1 MKVSEHLAN
10 AKDYLISYEVIPPP
24 RGRSA
29 QPIIDIV
36 EKLQPYN
43 PPFIDVTSHSAEAY
57 YDELADGTV
66 QRRIRRKRP
75 GTISLC
81 GIIQNRF
88 KIDTVAHVLCRGFT
102 KEETEDALIE
112 LNYLGIHNVLAIRGD
127 ETNYQKPMANNRTAN
142 VYAEDLVRQIGQ
154 LKEGHYLEPVNNA
167 AKLDFCVGVGAYP
180 EKHFEAPNLKTDI
193 NYLKKKIDAG
203 AEYVVSQMFYDT
215 DKYFHF
221 LKACEKEDIN
231 VPIVPGLKL
240 LTRVKQ
246 LTTIPKNFYVDLPD
260 ELVDEVLENPTH
272 VEEIGF
278 NWAFKQCEQLLNG
291 GVKYL
296 HFYIMNDA
304 DGVLKLV
311 DKLNKI

>member
-1 MKVSEHLAN
+1 MKVSEHLDR

-24 RGRSA
+24 RGKSA
-29 QPIIDIV
+29 QPIIEIV
-36 EKLQPYN
+36 EQLQPYN

-66 QRRIRRKRP
+66 QRRVRRKRP

-127 ETNYQKPMANNRTAN
+127 ETNYKKSMANNRTAN
-142 VYAEDLVRQIGQ
+142 VYAEDLVVQIGE
-154 LKEGHYLEPVNNA
+154 LKEGKYLEHVTNA
-167 AKLDFCVGVGAYP
+167 AKLDFCVGVGGYP

-193 NYLKKKIDAG
+193 HYLKRKIDAG
-203 AEYVVSQMFYDT
+203 AEYIVSQMFFDN
-215 DKYFHF
+215 DKYFEF
-221 LKACEKEDIN
+221 VDACRAAGIT

-240 LTRVKQ
+240 LKSTKQ

-260 ELVDEVLENPTH
+260 QLVDEVMENPEH
-272 VEEIGF
+272 VKEIGF
-278 NWAFKQCEQLLNG
+278 EWAYKQCEDLLNRG
-291 GVKYL
+291 SKYL

-304 DGVLKLV
+304 SGVLGLV
-311 DKLNKI
+311 DKLNKV